1 MKDNEPV
8 TFNKPKINIITVDD
22 EYNVDDI
29 KKKVD
34 GLNNLLILGK
44 YAGVG
49 KTTLA
54 VKSSS

>member
-22 EYNVDDI
+22 EYNVGDI

-44 YAGVG
+44 YAGG

-54 VKSSS
+54 VKLSS